1 MSWNDIFTAGPEVGL
16 AIYGMILLMVGAFG
30 GDRMQRPMMAVTT
43 AVLTA
48 LALWQLTALTGGI
61 AAQQAFGGMCMTMI
75 SRLMKALICLGLLR
89 ELRCCSALGSS
100 NAPTCINSNT
110 P

>member
-48 LALWQLTALTGGI
+48 LALWQLTAL
-61 AAQQAFGGMCMTMI
+61 QAVSQRSKPLVACMLTMI
-75 SRLMKALICLGLLR
+75 SRA
-89 ELRCCSALGSS
+89 
-100 NAPTCINSNT
+100 
-110 P
+110 

>member
-61 AAQQAFGGMCMTMI
+61 AAQQAFGGMYVDDDF
-75 SRLMKALICLGLLR
+75 SRLMKALICLGSAVALL
-89 ELRCCSALGSS
+89 LSFGSS